1 MSRLADNQTLTSSGG
16 EGSRRQVLVLGPE
29 SAGRAIEA
37 WVHDRVG
44 EGLDL
49 AWTDSV
55 ATALQVA
62 DRRPLEAC
70 LVDLRVGEAAVLR
83 LLRHLRAWASPTP
96 VVVIA
101 SRREEEAAARAI
113 QEGAC
118 DFLVRE
124 ELDADRVMRSLRY
137 ASELRRLRSTL
148 RAVQT
153 REQEGRA
160 RLDAAAA
167 AVGDG
172 LLVLDPDG
180 IVEACS
186 PRAEII
192 LERPAG
198 DLLGLP
204 LSDILRRPLSED
216 ARPLQA
222 EALPPLVTLRTGEPQ
237 SAVVGIERN
246 GHRAWLRLSSQP
258 LRAEPP
264 AENCSAIVAISDHSA
279 ERQLADQLLQA
290 QKLGVVGRL
299 TGSIAHDLNNL
310 LTAISGYAEL
320 LIADLEPEGLRHEA
334 AAEIRHTAGLAA
346 TLTSQILSF
355 LRRRRAAPAAI
366 ELDGV
371 LGGMQS
377 LLERLLG
384 RDIQLEIAPGA
395 PGAKVWADPSQLEQV
410 ILNLAINARDATT
423 DGGWI
428 YLGTTRQPE
437 WAARGRAGEWVVLE
451 VADHGAGMDEAT
463 RQRIFEPFFTTKDPD
478 RGTGLGLPIVQTI
491 TERAGGGVEVS
502 SEPGRGSR
510 FLVWLPMYV
519 APPATGPQRMD

>member
-1 MSRLADNQTLTSSGG
+1 MSRLTDNQPQTSVGG
-16 EGSRRQVLVLGPE
+16 EGQRRQVLVLGPE
-29 SAGRAIEA
+29 SAGRAIET
-37 WVHDRVG
+37 WVRDRVG
-44 EGLDL
+44 HGLDL

-55 ATALQVA
+55 STALQVA
-62 DRRPLEAC
+62 ERRPLEAC

-101 SRREEEAAARAI
+101 SQRDEDVVARAL

-124 ELDADRVMRSLRY
+124 EMDADRLTRSLRY

-148 RAVQT
+148 RAVQS

-180 IVEACS
+180 IIEACS
-186 PRAEII
+186 PRAEVL
-192 LERPAG
+192 LERAAG
-198 DLLGLP
+198 ELLGLP
-204 LSDILRRPLSED
+204 LTDILRRSQTED
-216 ARPLQA
+216 GRPLQP
-222 EALPPLVTLRTGEPQ
+222 EALPPLHTLRTGE
-237 SAVVGIERN
+237 ARNTVIGVERN
-246 GHRAWLRLSSQP
+246 GQRAWLRLSSQP

-264 AENCSAIVAISDHSA
+264 AETCSAIVAISDHSA
-279 ERQLADQLLQA
+279 ERQLTDQLLQA

-355 LRRRRAAPAAI
+355 LRRRRAAPAPI
-366 ELDGV
+366 ELDSV
-371 LGGMQS
+371 LAGMQS

-395 PGAKVWADPSQLEQV
+395 PGARVWADPSQLEQV
-410 ILNLAINARDATT
+410 ILNLAINARDATSE
-423 DGGWI
+423 GGWI

-437 WAARGRAGEWVVLE
+437 WPAR
-451 VADHGAGMDEAT
+451 
-463 RQRIFEPFFTTKDPD
+463 
-478 RGTGLGLPIVQTI
+478 
-491 TERAGGGVEVS
+491 S
-502 SEPGRGSR
+502 
-510 FLVWLPMYV
+510 
-519 APPATGPQRMD
+519 

>member
-1 MSRLADNQTLTSSGG
+1 MSSAADNLTLTSIGG
-16 EGSRRQVLVLGPE
+16 DGQRRQVLVLGPE
-29 SAGRAIEA
+29 SAGRAIET
-37 WVHDRVG
+37 WVQDRVG
-44 EGLDL
+44 RSIDL

-62 DRRPLEAC
+62 ERRPLEAC

-101 SRREEEAAARAI
+101 GRRDEETVARVL

-124 ELDADRVMRSLRY
+124 ELDADRLTRSLRY

-148 RAVQT
+148 RAVQS

-167 AVGDG
+167 AVCDG

-186 PRAEII
+186 PRAEMI
-192 LERPAG
+192 LGRAAG
-198 DLLGLP
+198 ELLGLP
-204 LSDILRRPLSED
+204 LTDILRRPQAEN

-222 EALPPLVTLRTGEPQ
+222 DELPPLVTLRTGEPQ
-237 SAVVGIERN
+237 SAVVGIERH
-246 GHRAWLRLSSQP
+246 GQRAWLRLSSQP
-258 LRAEPP
+258 LRAEPS
-264 AENCSAIVAISDHSA
+264 AVAHSAIVAISDHSS

-355 LRRRRAAPAAI
+355 LRRRRAAPAPI
-366 ELDGV
+366 EVDGV
-371 LGGMQS
+371 LAGMQS

-384 RDIQLEIAPGA
+384 RDIQLEITPGA
-395 PGAKVWADPSQLEQV
+395 PGARVWADPSQIEQV
-410 ILNLAINARDATT
+410 ILNLAINARDATSE
-423 DGGWI
+423 GGWI
-428 YLGTTRQPE
+428 YLGTTRQPQ
-437 WAARGRAGEWVVLE
+437 WTARGRNGEWVVLE

-463 RQRIFEPFFTTKDPD
+463 RERIFEPFFTTKDPD

-491 TERAGGGVEVS
+491 AERAGGGVEVS
-502 SEPGRGSR
+502 SEPGQGSR
-510 FLVWLPMYV
+510 FQIWLPVYT
-519 APPATGPQRMD
+519 APPATGPQRVD